1 MDDTVT
7 IFLTV
12 IGSFVLSI
20 WANWLSAVL
29 AVPMIAFLV
38 WLRSYY
44 LKTAREV
51 KRLDGILRSPVYNH
65 VSSTVLGRS
74 SIKGRNRN
82 FRKIFSFNRDYD
94 KSFNIN
100 NKMNHKLDYCF
111 YSVF

>member
-82 FRKIFSFNRDYD
+82 F
-94 KSFNIN
+94 
-100 NKMNHKLDYCF
+100 
-111 YSVF
+111 